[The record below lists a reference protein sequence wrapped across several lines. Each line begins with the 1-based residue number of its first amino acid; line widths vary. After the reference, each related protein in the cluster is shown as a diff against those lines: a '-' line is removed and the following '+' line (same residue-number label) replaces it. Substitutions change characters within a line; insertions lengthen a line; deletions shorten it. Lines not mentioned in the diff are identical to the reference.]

1 MIDKNIGFIG
11 LGNVGS
17 KLANSIL
24 KANYNLHVYD
34 IDKNTSNDLVKK
46 GAIWENSIKNIVNNS
61 TLIITCLPS
70 PQAVIDVV
78 ENNSGMIKYINN
90 KHLWIEMSTTDEK
103 EMIRLSELIESKG
116 AKCFRSSC
124 NRWST

>member
-1 MIDKNIGFIG
+1 MIDNHIAFIG

-24 KANYNLHVYD
+24 EANYSLHVYD
-34 IDKNTSNDLVKK
+34 IDKNSSDELVKK
-46 GAIWENSIKNIVNNS
+46 GAIWENSIKNLVNNS

-78 ENNSGMIKYINN
+78 EKNSGMIEYIHN
-90 KHLWIEMSTTDEK
+90 KHLWIEK
-103 EMIRLSELIESKG
+103 
-116 AKCFRSSC
+116 F
-124 NRWST
+124 